1 MQLDPVDVV
10 RAVYAAW
17 NAGEW
22 GIEHFHPNVE
32 WELTSEG
39 SVDQAGAAQGRDAL
53 LSYWRRFWEAWEPG
67 ARWEIQELE
76 RAGGNHVLA
85 CGRLR
90 ARGRSSGIEVST
102 PVFHAWTVSEG
113 VVERLV
119 VCDDRAAAL
128 ASIAG

>member
-76 RAGGNHVLA
+76 RAGGKP
-85 CGRLR
+85 R
-90 ARGRSSGIEVST
+90 ARVRPITGAWPVKRNRGEHSGV
-102 PVFHAWTVSEG
+102 PRLDR
-113 VVERLV
+113 ER
-119 VCDDRAAAL
+119 RRR
-128 ASIAG
+128 